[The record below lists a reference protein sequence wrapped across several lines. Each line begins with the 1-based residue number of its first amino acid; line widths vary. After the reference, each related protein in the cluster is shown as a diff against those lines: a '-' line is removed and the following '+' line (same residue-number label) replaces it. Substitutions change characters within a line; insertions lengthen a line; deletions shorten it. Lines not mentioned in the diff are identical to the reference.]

1 MAQPESP
8 IPVQERWG
16 DNSKQDAIGFGRRH
30 MAKKQ
35 NTVDLFLNDIEGSD
49 EAISHSG
56 WVVTSKRKI
65 GTVKGGDIN
74 PSHAPSDRLLP
85 CMILAC

>member
-1 MAQPESP
+1 
-8 IPVQERWG
+8 
-16 DNSKQDAIGFGRRH
+16 

-35 NTVDLFLNDIEGSD
+35 TTVDLFLDDLEGSD

-74 PSHAPSDRLLP
+74 PSHAPSD
-85 CMILAC
+85 